1 MAIIT
6 KVKIENFQSHENTI
20 IDFDSGLNIITGPS
34 DNGKSAIIR
43 AVKWVLFNE
52 PRGTEFIRQGTTT
65 AKVTLEMDNGNTII
79 RERSSSKNRFT
90 VLYPEKEAVTF
101 EGFGNE
107 IPQEVV
113 DAHGIT
119 KAYLDNSLSSSINI
133 AEQLEGPFLLSETGS
148 VRAKAVGRLIGLH
161 IIDRAIKN
169 SNVDLRRE
177 NQSKDR
183 VSNEL
188 KEVESTLKEY
198 EYLKEVEIKLEKS
211 GQIINRL
218 SEVLV
223 RKKKLEANLKSI
235 ISIETDY
242 STQSNIVKRLNK
254 LERYELC
261 IKNIEILNEKLMKLK
276 RVYKALNEIDIE
288 INSAFFIIRNTERI
302 NDCTGILE
310 DITRKTRDMDKAKNL
325 QEIFSKVE
333 RSVNEAK
340 GHMYATV
347 NVKPMEDK
355 LKKLDISI
363 AKLDS
368 LHSLNAEINILNKE
382 QEKYVTTIKYA
393 VNIEK
398 ASSINNDIQEN
409 IEKLHKVIELMDKLK
424 EVSNKIND
432 GDKFIISNKIETDKL
447 LKDYSIALKNAGK
460 CPVCRSNIG
469 NDILNEIIK
478 SYSH

>member
-119 KAYLDNSLSSSINI
+119 KAYLDSSLSSSINI

-148 VRAKAVGRLIGLH
+148 VRAKAIGRLIGLH

-188 KEVESTLKEY
+188 KEVDSTLKEY
-198 EYLKEVEIKLEKS
+198 EYLKEVEIKLERS

-218 SEVLV
+218 SEVLAC
-223 RKKKLEANLKSI
+223 KKNLEASLKSI
-235 ISIETDY
+235 IYIETDY
-242 STQSNIVKRLNK
+242 STQSNMVKTLNK

-261 IKNIEILNEKLMKLK
+261 LKNIEILNEKLMKLR

-310 DITRKTRDMDKAKNL
+310 DITRKTRDMDKAKSL
-325 QEIFSKVE
+325 QETFTKVE

-347 NVKPMEDK
+347 NVKPLEDK
-355 LKKLDISI
+355 LRKLDIYK
-363 AKLDS
+363 AKLNS

-382 QEKYVTTIKYA
+382 QEKYVTAIKYA

-398 ASSINNDIQEN
+398 ASSINNNIQEK
-409 IEKLHKVIELMDKLK
+409 IEKLHRVIELMDKLK

-432 GDKFIISNKIETDKL
+432 GDKFIISNKIETDNL
-447 LKDYSIALKNAGK
+447 LKDYSTALKNAGK

-469 NDILNEIIK
+469 NDILNEIIN